1 MMLKSYKIFCPN
13 LNKFITLE
21 IYIKK
26 HKKGQIN
33 DALYILDGQN
43 AFKDKDATFKRSL
56 RFTKYVDLFKDT
68 RNINICAIA
77 IKSYEDDIERTNEY
91 LPYKFEINTKWN
103 KNQNLSISK
112 AFTNDFINTII
123 PFINAIFNINDSYI
137 FGASLGALYASFIAN
152 NYTIFKGCG
161 LFSICPF
168 LCEKAFYKDLSI
180 NKRQKLKTFIYV
192 GKNEESD
199 SLFDKDLYLNSA
211 LKLYDFLNNDNTRL
225 LIDENGVHNEESWEK
240 HIIDFLSF
248 IYSNSNIKQ
257 K

>member
-1 MMLKSYKIFCPN
+1 MLKSYKIFCPS
-13 LNKFITLE
+13 LNKFVILD
-21 IYIKK
+21 IYVKK
-26 HKKGQIN
+26 YNKNQVY

-43 AFKDKDATFKRSL
+43 AFKDKNATFKRSL
-56 RFTKYVDLFKDT
+56 RFTKYIDFFKNT

-77 IKSYEDDIERTNEY
+77 IKSYDDDIERTNEY
-91 LPYKFEINTKWN
+91 LPFKFEINTKWN
-103 KNQNLSISK
+103 KDQDLNISK
-112 AFTNDFINTII
+112 AFTSDFINIII
-123 PFINAIFNINDSYI
+123 PFINAFFNINDSYI

-180 NKRQKLKTFIYV
+180 NNRQKLKTFIYV
-192 GKNEESD
+192 GKNEKSD
-199 SLFDKDLYLNSA
+199 SLFNEELYLNSA
-211 LKLYDFLNNDNTRL
+211 IKLYEFLNNDSTRL
-225 LIDENGVHNEESWEK
+225 LIDEYGIHNEESWEK